1 MAVQG
6 PFLLCLLALASLY
19 ACTVG
24 AKPSHYSMPF
34 NRSSFPAD
42 FIFGVGSAA
51 YQVYMHGLRS
61 TFRLQLGWIFTLHAN
76 NKNKNENHIIWTLFP
91 FFASLKEQLIS
102 MAGDLAYGILSP
114 RNIQVSLS
122 LFEILTLRS
131 QYVQTCIYL
140 FDLDLLVF
148 LFLLSVMSIL
158 FSCKRTHATS
168 KNFHGREFRD
178 G

>member
-122 LFEILTLRS
+122 LWNSNTQIPICS
-131 QYVQTCIYL
+131 NMY
-140 FDLDLLVF
+140 LLVRPWF
-148 LFLLSVMSIL
+148 VGLPIFA
-158 FSCKRTHATS
+158 FSNVYS
-168 KNFHGREFRD
+168 FFV
-178 G
+178 